1 MPPKK
6 GRGKGASNKRSY
18 GNEAGDVCSPDQ
30 PWVKNRAPTDEKRI
44 TFYIRRNDG
53 VPLRLF
59 TDLLRLGGGM
69 GIRGRLT
76 PCAGNEDNTF
86 FTVVCEGE
94 AADLQRYWNYVEI
107 VSVVIGDIS
116 DLIAVPADEI
126 LVAHSEADHNF
137 VVQRVVLLDDAGVPV
152 AEVGDKCT
160 QVEAAKVVV
169 ADKITQT
176 CLTYKKDGD
185 SLALNGLERD
195 EEIAKSLCT
204 DPYFLA
210 ESQPLEEE
218 DSDAESQSILSRKW
232 RDRSAR

>member
-1 MPPKK
+1 
-6 GRGKGASNKRSY
+6 
-18 GNEAGDVCSPDQ
+18 
-30 PWVKNRAPTDEKRI
+30 
-44 TFYIRRNDG
+44 
-53 VPLRLF
+53 
-59 TDLLRLGGGM
+59 M

-160 QVEAAKVVV
+160 QVEAAKVDDKITQVEAKKVDEKSTQVEAAKVVV